1 MHWARFTSG
10 RTSQEKH
17 PQWPDRF
24 GYQFKLRWG
33 NSTVTPTLYTTPLPN
48 LFTFRFGILCF
59 AFETSKKAFGL
70 MLHRGRAEG
79 GMERGKKGRGGRE
92 RGREKEKQKEERM
105 KGGIE

>member
-1 MHWARFTSG
+1 
-10 RTSQEKH
+10 
-17 PQWPDRF
+17 
-24 GYQFKLRWG
+24 
-33 NSTVTPTLYTTPLPN
+33 
-48 LFTFRFGILCF
+48 
-59 AFETSKKAFGL
+59 